1 MKIVQL
7 VTQME
12 AGGAQRAAILLSA
25 GLRAR
30 GHEVETWFLYLKRLA
45 FHGTPGMRVLL
56 ERRPSLLDTCTI
68 PPRLVLALR
77 AYAPDV
83 LITHTHYANVIGQVA
98 AQICRIPRRIAVQQN
113 PVDSYPRF
121 ARLADYIFGALKTYS
136 DVVAVSKSVAD
147 SAQTY
152 PTSYRRKIKVVHN
165 AVSSPSADTQIDD
178 VRAEYGLPIAVPL
191 LVNVGRLAY
200 QKNQRT
206 LVEAVAKL
214 PDVHL
219 AILGEGELRESL
231 ESLTR
236 ALGLEDRVHL
246 LGELPWGDAISIT
259 RTADLFVFPSHF
271 EGLSLALVEAM
282 SLGLPVVASDIP
294 PNREALQDAGI
305 LVSPQSADDLARTIG
320 RVLADPALAQQM
332 RSDSRQRAEAFS
344 LRKMADGYEELLA

>member
-12 AGGAQRAAILLSA
+12 AGGAQRAAILLSE
-25 GLRAR
+25 GLRER
-30 GHEVETWFLYLKRLA
+30 GHDVETWFLYRKRSA
-45 FHGTPGMRVLL
+45 FDGAPGMRVILD
-56 ERRPSLLDTCTI
+56 RKPSLIDTCTI
-68 PPRLVLALR
+68 PARLVLALR
-77 AYAPDV
+77 AHAPDV

-121 ARLADYIFGALKTYS
+121 ARIADYVFGALATYS
-136 DVVAVSKSVAD
+136 DVVAVSHAVAD
-147 SAQTY
+147 SAQRY
-152 PTSYRRKIKVVHN
+152 PTSYRRKINVVHN
-165 AVSSPSADTQIDD
+165 AVSSPSAEQTEE
-178 VRAEYGLPIAVPL
+178 VRSKYELPSDAPL

-214 PDVHL
+214 PSAHL
-219 AILGEGELRESL
+219 AILGEGELRKELEALACSL
-231 ESLTR
+231 QVEH
-236 ALGLEDRVHL
+236 RVHF
-246 LGELPWGDAISIT
+246 LGELPWADAISIT

-294 PNREALQDAGI
+294 PNREALEDAGI
-305 LVSPQSADDLARTIG
+305 FVSPQSADDLVRAIG
-320 RVLADPALAQQM
+320 RVLADPDLAQQM
-332 RSDSRQRAEAFS
+332 GAGSLRRAEAFS
-344 LRKMADGYEELLA
+344 LRKMADGYESLLA